1 MWWCRCAVCLRC
13 ECERKTI
20 FHTSSEGFPSSHQP
34 SAVVDLLRPDF
45 PSPDAQRASVVQE
58 NCRQRGSVDVSSQRP
73 GVGCVDVS
81 PLRCFSSAFIF
92 PLHSK
97 LSLRRLNSWKFH
109 SEGVTHIFLQLRLFK
124 RENIKG
130 KLKAQG
136 KLAKESWI
144 KVECRESEGKFCVE
158 KIIFRQVKV
167 FVFGN
172 FCEKTVKWKIQNSSN
187 TRTGKR
193 KSENKINCKA
203 FCRKNH
209 RWINF
214 DTALCQNWIAK
225 PEKTQS
231 NWRTMS
237 SYPQNSIKFGVSQER
252 TDHSEKVVNKIK
264 ELVNVEICASEV
276 VDTRDTGVILWN

>member
-13 ECERKTI
+13 ECARKTI

-45 PSPDAQRASVVQE
+45 PSPRRPAGECCGSKLPAM
-58 NCRQRGSVDVSSQRP
+58 RQC
-73 GVGCVDVS
+73 GCFITKARLRVCGCFAA
-81 PLRCFSSAFIF
+81 PLFSSAFIF
-92 PLHSK
+92 SLHSK

-144 KVECRESEGKFCVE
+144 KVECRKSEGKFCVE

-187 TRTGKR
+187 ARTGKR

-203 FCRKNH
+203 FGGDFCKEKSQTEVENKFWYSFVSKLNRKTWINSLKLKNYVKLSPKFNKVRSESRKN
-209 RWINF
+209 W
-214 DTALCQNWIAK
+214 
-225 PEKTQS
+225 S
-231 NWRTMS
+231 
-237 SYPQNSIKFGVSQER
+237 
-252 TDHSEKVVNKIK
+252 
-264 ELVNVEICASEV
+264 
-276 VDTRDTGVILWN
+276 